1 MSRIILKSNDS
12 LNCFPNNKP
21 SNFTVKTVNLSSIGR
36 NLEVSLNEIIFPF
49 GFINVRDGYN
59 KIDAILVMGES
70 KELTDDEITDM
81 PRTEFKINP
90 NYYNPSSL
98 INEINVKIKEWM
110 YQNAFRE
117 YMRYGYTFSYNKIR
131 IKFGMDIA
139 KILRYNMGEWLTFAY
154 EVGKDILI
162 NKKDPLSAGAAY
174 KNMSLLNIYCD
185 IVEES
190 LVGENRHQLLRIVNW
205 NYVNKNGFIFNPSIV
220 YDRPYFIPVKHANAS
235 SIEIKITDSLN
246 IPIEF
251 SDINEPVTI
260 ILEFRKAE

>member
-1 MSRIILKSNDS
+1 MPRIILKSNDS
-12 LNCFPNNKP
+12 LNYFPANKP
-21 SNFTVKTVNLSSIGR
+21 SDFTVKTVNLASIGD
-36 NLEVSLNEIIFPF
+36 NLEVALNEIIFPF
-49 GFINVRDGYN
+49 GVMNVRDGYN
-59 KIDAILVMGES
+59 QIDAILAMGES
-70 KELTDDEITDM
+70 KELTVDEITDS

-117 YMRYGYTFSYNKIR
+117 YTRYGYTFSYNKIR

-139 KILRYNMGEWLTFAY
+139 KILGYNMGEWLTLDY

-162 NKKDPLSAGAAY
+162 NNSDPLGAY
-174 KNMSLLNIYCD
+174 KNMPLLNIYCNL
-185 IVEES
+185 VEES
-190 LVGENRHQLLRIVNW
+190 LIGENHHQLLRIVKW
-205 NYVNKNGFIFNPSIV
+205 NFADINGFIFNPSIV
-220 YDRPYFIPVKHANAS
+220 YDRPYFIPVKHANAN

-251 SDINEPVTI
+251 IGDKPIVI
-260 ILEFRKAE
+260 ILEFRKIMVS